1 MPRPSLSV
9 TQTQLVAAP
18 PARVLAAFF
27 EANDLAAWWQAVR
40 SVTMPRP
47 LGPYA
52 VEWAATEFSDEVL
65 GRLGGV
71 FHGTVMDYRP
81 NAAFF
86 IAEAYWQPPEG
97 DPIGPMALEVHCRPR
112 GNGRATEV
120 TVSQRA
126 EDAAGPRWRRYFDL
140 MNQGWERALLDMR
153 EHLDREAERS
163 IR

>member
-126 EDAAGPRWRRYFDL
+126 EDAGPRWRRYFDL